1 MKLAQVIVDVP
12 AMQTDQPFSYLIPPQ
27 LAVEVGMRVEVG
39 FGSRHVQGF
48 VVGFETAS
56 EPLPDNLKPIIR
68 ALDLTPV
75 LNKELLA
82 LADYM
87 KETTFAFKVTCLQTM
102 LPSVMKADYQ
112 KRLFLV
118 TDDAAV
124 RAKYFGEADSLT
136 WEEAEAQGWLKE
148 LAILREQGIIELRY
162 EVHTKNKVKTERY
175 IKRNFALENLESLK
189 AELRTNSY

>member
-148 LAILREQGIIELRY
+148 LAILRE
-162 EVHTKNKVKTERY
+162 HC
-175 IKRNFALENLESLK
+175 
-189 AELRTNSY
+189 

>member
-68 ALDLTPV
+68 ALHERDDLCFQSDV
-75 LNKELLA
+75 LTNH
-82 LADYM
+82 
-87 KETTFAFKVTCLQTM
+87 
-102 LPSVMKADYQ
+102 
-112 KRLFLV
+112 
-118 TDDAAV
+118 AA
-124 RAKYFGEADSLT
+124 
-136 WEEAEAQGWLKE
+136 
-148 LAILREQGIIELRY
+148 
-162 EVHTKNKVKTERY
+162 
-175 IKRNFALENLESLK
+175 
-189 AELRTNSY
+189 

>member
-48 VVGFETAS
+48 VVGFEPAS

-68 ALDLTPV
+68 SLDLTPV
-75 LNKELLA
+75 LNKELLS

-118 TDDAAV
+118 TDDVAV
-124 RAKYFGEADSLT
+124 RAKYFGEAYSLT
-136 WEEAEAQGWLKE
+136 WEEAEAQEIGR
-148 LAILREQGIIELRY
+148 AH
-162 EVHTKNKVKTERY
+162 V
-175 IKRNFALENLESLK
+175 
-189 AELRTNSY
+189 

>member
-87 KETTFAFKVTCLQTM
+87 KETTFAYKPCCL
-102 LPSVMKADYQ
+102 A
-112 KRLFLV
+112 
-118 TDDAAV
+118 
-124 RAKYFGEADSLT
+124 
-136 WEEAEAQGWLKE
+136 
-148 LAILREQGIIELRY
+148 
-162 EVHTKNKVKTERY
+162 
-175 IKRNFALENLESLK
+175 
-189 AELRTNSY
+189 

>member
-27 LAVEVGMRVEVG
+27 LAVEIGMRVEVG

-48 VVGFETAS
+48 VVGFETAP

-68 ALDLTPV
+68 VLDLAPV
-75 LNKELLA
+75 LNQELLA

-112 KRLFLV
+112 KRLYLSV
-118 TDDAAV
+118 EDADV
-124 RAKYFGEADSLT
+124 REKYFGDAESLT
-136 WEEAEAQGWLKE
+136 WEDAEEKGWLKE
-148 LAILREQGIIELRY
+148 LAVLREQGIVE
-162 EVHTKNKVKTERY
+162 
-175 IKRNFALENLESLK
+175 
-189 AELRTNSY
+189 

>member
-189 AELRTNSY
+189 AELRKNS